1 MDRNTVI
8 GFVLLALLFTVWMQ
22 LNNSNRQKAE
32 IEKKMQDSIAQLK
45 INKSNVD
52 TLKHTNSV
60 ADTLHTPNS
69 DSVSQHSVVQEEIL
83 ENDLM
88 KITFTN
94 QGQLIKEVFLK
105 KYKKSAEDSTGQE
118 VRSPLKLFTDP
129 SNSIFYNI
137 PAVQGTTL
145 STKSTSTSIQ
155 KSGNK
160 ILIISSLPTGG
171 TLEQRFSFG
180 NKDYTINYESSL
192 NNAKNISGPVQLVWN
207 YTLEKLEKNGKYEH
221 NYATIYYKSPNEN
234 PDYAS
239 YTKNTSVD
247 IDQKAKLQW
256 VSNLNQFFNTTFI
269 AEQPFEKAKMNV
281 TQAGET
287 ASFLKQTV
295 SEFEMPVS
303 FSQGTPFKM
312 TIYSGPNDFD
322 QLRSFNNDMED
333 LVQFGSSIM
342 GTINRWVIRPVF
354 KFLGS
359 FISSPGLVILLLTL
373 IVKLALFPLTY
384 RMIYSQSKMA
394 GLKPQLQKL
403 KEKYG
408 DDQQKIQMETMAL
421 YREFGVNPLGGCL
434 PMVLQMPIWFALY
447 RFFPAAIEFR
457 QAPFLWATDLSSY
470 DAFITF
476 PFNIPFLG
484 HHLSLFTVLWT
495 VTTLLYTWYNFK
507 MVDTTSTMNNPMMK
521 YMQYIMPVM
530 FMFFF
535 NSFASGLTVYLV
547 FSNLVNIAQTLITKN
562 YLIDEEKIQRQLHAF
577 KAKPKKKS
585 GFQERL
591 SQMMQEQQ
599 RLAEERKKSTK
610 K

>member
-1 MDRNTVI
+1 MCIRDRNT
-8 GFVLLALLFTVWMQ
+8 TVDVDK
-22 LNNSNRQKAE
+22 NSR
-32 IEKKMQDSIAQLK
+32 
-45 INKSNVD
+45 
-52 TLKHTNSV
+52 
-60 ADTLHTPNS
+60 
-69 DSVSQHSVVQEEIL
+69 L
-83 ENDLM
+83 E
-88 KITFTN
+88 
-94 QGQLIKEVFLK
+94 
-105 KYKKSAEDSTGQE
+105 
-118 VRSPLKLFTDP
+118 
-129 SNSIFYNI
+129 
-137 PAVQGTTL
+137 
-145 STKSTSTSIQ
+145 
-155 KSGNK
+155 
-160 ILIISSLPTGG
+160 
-171 TLEQRFSFG
+171 
-180 NKDYTINYESSL
+180 
-192 NNAKNISGPVQLVWN
+192 
-207 YTLEKLEKNGKYEH
+207 
-221 NYATIYYKSPNEN
+221 
-234 PDYAS
+234 
-239 YTKNTSVD
+239 
-247 IDQKAKLQW
+247 W

-269 AEQPFEKAKMNV
+269 AAQPFE
-281 TQAGET
+281 AGKLTVKQGEQT
-287 ASFLKQTV
+287 DPFLKKTE
-295 SEFEMPVS
+295 SELQMPAA
-303 FSQGTPFKM
+303 FAQGAPFNM
-312 TIYSGPNDFD
+312 TIYSGPNDFEA
-322 QLRSFNNDMED
+322 LRSFDNDMED

-342 GTINRWVIRPVF
+342 GTINRWIIRPIF

-359 FISSPGLVILLLTL
+359 FISSPGIVILLLTL

-384 RMIYSQSKMA
+384 KMIYSQSKMA
-394 GLKPQLQKL
+394 GLKPQLEKL
-403 KEKYG
+403 KAKHG

-434 PMVLQMPIWFALY
+434 PMLLQMPIWFALY
-447 RFFPAAIEFR
+447 RFFPAALEFR

-577 KAKPKKKS
+577 KEKPKKKG

-591 SQMMQEQQ
+591 NQMMQEQQ
-599 RLAEERKKSTK
+599 RLAEERKKATK